1 MSDKIIRFDK
11 LLYDTGRAYLFEIGG
26 QEVWIPVKLCRHLH
40 ITGKRLLNGRTTH
53 GTVHIPEFK
62 YEEIAKQTN
71 VEAWDSIVIEHHTPE
86 PVAALDTHII
96 QELKR

>member
-1 MSDKIIRFDK
+1 MSDKVIRFDK

-26 QEVWIPVKLCRHLH
+26 HEFWIPVKLCRHLH
-40 ITGKRLLNGRTTH
+40 ITGKHLLNGTTTH

-71 VEAWDSIVIEHHTPE
+71 VEAWDSITIERHTPE
-86 PVAALDTHII
+86 KREAVKSNEIND
-96 QELKR
+96 LKR